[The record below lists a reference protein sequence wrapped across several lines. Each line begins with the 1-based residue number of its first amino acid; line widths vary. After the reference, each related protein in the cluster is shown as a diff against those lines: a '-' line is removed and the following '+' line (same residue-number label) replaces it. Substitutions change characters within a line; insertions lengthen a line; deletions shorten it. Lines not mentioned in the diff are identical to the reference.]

1 MQTCANAKDIK
12 NTIIDYGIQPSY
24 TRIRIYE
31 VLKLSKTHLSA
42 EDIYLELIE
51 NIPTL
56 SRTTVYNTLSLF
68 AKKGV
73 ISEVPVYGK
82 ALRYDTNNNA
92 HGYFKCRICEGVFDI
107 GANEMSFSKDG
118 FKVEK
123 IDIFYYGICAE
134 CAQKLNEKKVSS

>member
-1 MQTCANAKDIK
+1 MQSCANAKDIK
-12 NTIIDYGIQPSY
+12 NTLIDYGIQASY

-31 VLKLSKTHLSA
+31 VLKLSKVHLSA

-82 ALRYDTNNNA
+82 ALKYDANNKA

-107 GANEMSFSKDG
+107 GTNETSFTKDG

-123 IDIFYYGICAE
+123 MDVFYYGICDK
-134 CAQKLNEKKVSS
+134 CAQKLNEKKISS